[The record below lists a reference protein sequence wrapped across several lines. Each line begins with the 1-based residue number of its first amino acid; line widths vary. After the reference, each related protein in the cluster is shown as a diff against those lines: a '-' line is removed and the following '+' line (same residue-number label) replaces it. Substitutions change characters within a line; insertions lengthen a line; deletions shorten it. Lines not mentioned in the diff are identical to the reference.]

1 MLFSRNVPTAPRGL
15 QPSSYVRTKTSPDQ
29 WLPQASCE
37 DMLPGHLLGSS
48 TLCFLVLPSS
58 ITREQA
64 AELSWCGQH
73 LGSHC
78 SLGSYS
84 GIFPPQKKPL
94 FSQAPWHEKSWNIP
108 TERMVRH
115 PSKFQ
120 RAKGFWGGWNPPIFS
135 LKLPLSICTSRM
147 SKL

>member
-15 QPSSYVRTKTSPDQ
+15 EPSSYVRTKTSPDQ

-37 DMLPGHLLGSS
+37 DMLPGHLLDSS

-64 AELSWCGQH
+64 VELSWCGQD

-84 GIFPPQKKPL
+84 VIFPP
-94 FSQAPWHEKSWNIP
+94 
-108 TERMVRH
+108 
-115 PSKFQ
+115 SKE
-120 RAKGFWGGWNPPIFS
+120 
-135 LKLPLSICTSRM
+135 TSFFPG
-147 SKL
+147 LLA